1 MNIERRLAVITYS
14 LLLAGFLPASCSN
27 SIKKMDKTDADSTI
41 SAKPA
46 AKPDPTLVALEQW
59 QAGSE
64 VSAASVDQFGLN
76 RCFVSQEIDD
86 SLFGRIYGKS
96 FKENCTVNRGELRY
110 IKVLHFTPS
119 GKIRIGEMICSKD
132 IAADLLDIFE
142 KLYEARYPIELMV
155 LIDNYDADDEKSML
169 ANNSSAFNFR
179 YIANTRK
186 LSNHSRGRAV
196 DINPLY
202 NPYVRRRA
210 GGLLVS
216 PAEGRPYADRRR
228 AFPMKINH
236 ADLCYKLFKEHGFIW
251 GGDWHSLKDYQHFEK
266 P

>member
-1 MNIERRLAVITYS
+1 MNIGRRLAIITVTLS
-14 LLLAGFLPASCSN
+14 VAGFMPASCSN
-27 SIKKMDKTDADSTI
+27 SVKRMDNTEA
-41 SAKPA
+41 SAPGRHYA
-46 AKPDPTLVALEQW
+46 PAKPDTALTALEEW
-59 QAGSE
+59 RAGNYVTE
-64 VSAASVDQFGLN
+64 ADVEAFGAD
-76 RCFVSQEIDD
+76 RCFASQEISD
-86 SLFGRIYGKS
+86 SIFSRIYGRS
-96 FKENCTVNRGELRY
+96 FKENCTVGRSQLRY

-119 GKIRIGEMICSKD
+119 GKIRLGEMICSKD
-132 IAADLLDIFE
+132 IAADLLDIFK
-142 KLYEARYPIELMV
+142 KLYDARYPIELMV

-210 GGLLVS
+210 GRLLVS

>member
-1 MNIERRLAVITYS
+1 MNITRRLAVIAFT

-27 SIKKMDKTDADSTI
+27 SVKRMDKSDVL
-41 SAKPA
+41 A
-46 AKPDPTLVALEQW
+46 AESMAASQKPDTALTVFEQW
-59 QAGSE
+59 KAGSE
-64 VSAASVDQFGLN
+64 VTAASVEKFGLD
-76 RCFVSQEIDD
+76 RCFTSQEIDD
-86 SLFGRIYGKS
+86 RIFKRIYGKS
-96 FKENCTVNRGELRY
+96 FKENCTLERGHLRY
-110 IKVLHFTPS
+110 IKALHFTPG
-119 GKIRIGEMICSKD
+119 GKIRLGEMICSKD
-132 IAADLLDIFE
+132 IADDLLDIFR
-142 KLYEARYPIELMV
+142 KLYEARYPIERME

-210 GGLLVS
+210 GRLLVS

-228 AFPMKINH
+228 SFPMKINH
-236 ADLCYKLFKEHGFIW
+236 SDLCYKLFKEHGFTW